1 MSLEKL
7 ESSNTQGRS
16 QVKFLEPRIQLQE
29 IKRGCVDLVSETEL
43 LKKLEK
49 SFKESKPIRVKAG
62 FDPTRPD
69 LHIGHTVL
77 INKLKQFQDL
87 GHTVIF
93 LIGDFTALIGDPT
106 GRNETRPPLTKEE
119 VAAFAKTYV
128 SQVSKILD
136 MSKCELASNST
147 WMEKFSATDFIKLT
161 AQYTV
166 ARMLERDDFE
176 KRYKSHTPISI
187 HEFLYPLVQGYDSV
201 ALRADIELGG
211 TDQKFNLLVGREL
224 QKSYGQEPQCILT
237 MPLLEGL
244 DGVNKM
250 SKSLDNYIGIEES
263 PRDIFGKTMRVSDIL
278 MLRYYEL
285 LSEVS
290 ATELEKIKVDLKS
303 GMAHP
308 REVKVR
314 LAKEFVKR
322 FHSSEAAENAEV
334 EFNRIFVDKGIPDD
348 IEKISI
354 ALSEAVSLDLPGLL
368 KNLGLAP
375 TTSEARRLITG
386 NAVEINSEK
395 ISDLKYKLAAK
406 KSDEWIFKVGKKK
419 FAKVKFE

>member
-1 MSLEKL
+1 M
-7 ESSNTQGRS
+7 
-16 QVKFLEPRIQLQE
+16 KFLEPKIQLQE
-29 IKRGCVDLVSETEL
+29 IKRGCVDLVSEVDF

-49 SFKESKPIRVKAG
+49 SYKESKPLRVKAG

-69 LHIGHTVL
+69 LHLGHTVL
-77 INKLKQFQDL
+77 INKLRKFQDL

-93 LIGDFTALIGDPT
+93 LVGDFTALIGDPT
-106 GRNETRPPLTKEE
+106 GRNETRPALTKEE
-119 VAAFAKTYV
+119 VANYAKTYV
-128 SQVSKILD
+128 NQIAKILD
-136 MSKCELASNST
+136 MKKCELAWNSS

-176 KRYKSHTPISI
+176 KRYKNHTPISI

-201 ALRADIELGG
+201 ALKSDIELGG
-211 TDQKFNLLVGREL
+211 TDQKFNLLVGRDL

-250 SKSLDNYIGIEES
+250 SKSLDNYIGIEDS
-263 PRDIFGKTMRVSDIL
+263 PRDIFGKTMRVSDTL
-278 MLRYYEL
+278 MLRYYDL
-285 LSEVS
+285 LSEIS
-290 ATELEKIKVDLKS
+290 AADLEKLKTDLQS
-303 GMAHP
+303 GAEHP

-314 LAKEFVKR
+314 LAKEFVAR
-322 FHSSEAAENAEV
+322 FHSKEAAENAEV
-334 EFNRIFVDKGIPDD
+334 EFNRIFVDKGVPDD

-354 ALSEAVSLDLPGLL
+354 QLSEISQLDLPGLL
-368 KNLGLAP
+368 KQLGLVP

-386 NAVEINSEK
+386 HAVEINSERV
-395 ISDLKYKLAAK
+395 SDPKHKLNAK
-406 KSDEWIFKVGKKK
+406 NGDEWIFKVGKKK
-419 FAKVKFE
+419 FAKVKFV

>member
-1 MSLEKL
+1 M
-7 ESSNTQGRS
+7 
-16 QVKFLEPRIQLQE
+16 KFLEPKIQLQE
-29 IKRGCVDLVSETEL
+29 IKRGCVDLVSEADF

-49 SFKESKPIRVKAG
+49 SYEHSTPLRVKAG

-69 LHIGHTVL
+69 LHLGHTVL

-119 VAAFAKTYV
+119 VAKFARTYV
-128 SQVSKILD
+128 GQVAKILD
-136 MSKCELASNST
+136 MKKCELASNST

-176 KRYKSHTPISI
+176 KRYKNHTPISI

-201 ALRADIELGG
+201 ALKADIELGG

-224 QKSYGQEPQCILT
+224 QKAYGQAPQCILT

-250 SKSLDNYIGIEES
+250 SKSLDNYIGVEDS
-263 PRDIFGKTMRVSDIL
+263 PRDIFGKTMRVSDAL
-278 MLRYYEL
+278 MIRYYEL
-285 LSEVS
+285 LSEVT
-290 ATELEKIKVDLKS
+290 ATELEKIKDNLKS
-303 GMAHP
+303 GKAHP
-308 REVKVR
+308 REIKVR
-314 LAKEFVKR
+314 LAKEFVRR
-322 FHSSEAAENAEV
+322 FHTNEAAENAEV
-334 EFNRIFVDKGIPDD
+334 EFNRIFVDKGVPDD
-348 IEKISI
+348 IEKISVN
-354 ALSEAVSLDLPGLL
+354 LSDVADLDLPGLL
-368 KNLGLAP
+368 KQLGLAP
-375 TTSEARRLITG
+375 TTSEARRLITA

-395 ISDLKYKLAAK
+395 IIDLKYKILAEVT
-406 KSDEWIFKVGKKK
+406 DEWIFKVGKKK
-419 FAKVKFE
+419 FAKVKFN

>member
-1 MSLEKL
+1 M
-7 ESSNTQGRS
+7 
-16 QVKFLEPRIQLQE
+16 KFLEPKIQLQE
-29 IKRGCVDLVSETEL
+29 IKRGCVDLVSEPDF

-49 SFKESKPIRVKAG
+49 SYKESKPLRVKAG

-69 LHIGHTVL
+69 LHLGHTVL
-77 INKLKQFQDL
+77 INKLRQFQDL

-93 LIGDFTALIGDPT
+93 LVGDFTALIGDPT

-119 VAAFAKTYV
+119 VANFAKTYV
-128 SQVSKILD
+128 NQIAKILD
-136 MSKCELASNST
+136 MKKCELAWNSS

-176 KRYKSHTPISI
+176 KRYKNHTPISI

-201 ALRADIELGG
+201 ALKSDIELGG

-224 QKSYGQEPQCILT
+224 QKAYGQEPQCILT

-250 SKSLDNYIGIEES
+250 SKSLDNYIAIEDS
-263 PRDIFGKTMRVSDIL
+263 PRDIFGKTMRVSDTL

-285 LSEVS
+285 LSEVTS
-290 ATELEKIKVDLKS
+290 SELDKIKADLKS
-303 GMAHP
+303 GAAHP
-308 REVKVR
+308 REVKVK

-322 FHSSEAAENAEV
+322 FHSQEAAENAEV
-334 EFNRIFVDKGIPDD
+334 EFNRIFVDKGVPDD

-354 ALSEAVSLDLPGLL
+354 KMTEIAALDLPGLL
-368 KNLGLAP
+368 KQLGLVP

-395 ISDLKYKLAAK
+395 ISDLKHKINPK

-419 FAKVKFE
+419 FAKVKFD

>member
-1 MSLEKL
+1 M
-7 ESSNTQGRS
+7 
-16 QVKFLEPRIQLQE
+16 KFLEPKIQLQE
-29 IKRGCVDLVSETEL
+29 IKRGCVDLVSEPEF

-49 SFKESKPIRVKAG
+49 SYKESKPLRVKAG

-119 VAAFAKTYV
+119 IAVFAKTYV
-128 SQVSKILD
+128 AQVAKILN
-136 MSKCELASNST
+136 MEKCELASNSA
-147 WMEKFSATDFIKLT
+147 WMEKFSASDFIKLT

-176 KRYKSHTPISI
+176 KRYKGHTPISI

-201 ALRADIELGG
+201 ALRSDIELGG

-224 QKSYGQEPQCILT
+224 QKAYGQEPQCILT

-263 PRDIFGKTMRVSDIL
+263 PRDIFGKTMRVSDTL

-290 ATELEKIKVDLKS
+290 ASDLEKIKADLKS
-303 GMAHP
+303 GAAHP
-308 REVKVR
+308 REIKVR
-314 LAKEFVKR
+314 LAKEFVRR
-322 FHSSEAAENAEV
+322 FHSNEAAENAEV
-334 EFNRIFVDKGIPDD
+334 EFNRIFVDKGVPDD
-348 IEKISI
+348 IEKITVVLAEIS
-354 ALSEAVSLDLPGLL
+354 LLDLPGLL
-368 KNLGLAP
+368 KHLGLVP

-386 NAVEINSEK
+386 NAIEINSEK
-395 ISDLKYKLAAK
+395 VSDLKYKLAAK

>member
-1 MSLEKL
+1 M
-7 ESSNTQGRS
+7 
-16 QVKFLEPRIQLQE
+16 KFLEPKIQLHE
-29 IKRGCVDLVSETEL
+29 IKRGCVDLVSEPEF

-49 SFKESKPIRVKAG
+49 SYKESKPLRVKAG

-119 VAAFAKTYV
+119 VAVFAKTYV
-128 SQVSKILD
+128 AQVAKILD
-136 MSKCELASNST
+136 MDKCELASNST
-147 WMEKFSATDFIKLT
+147 WMEKFSASDFIKLT

-176 KRYKSHTPISI
+176 KRYKGHTPISI

-201 ALRADIELGG
+201 ALRSDIELGG

-224 QKSYGQEPQCILT
+224 QKAYGQEPQCILT

-263 PRDIFGKTMRVSDIL
+263 PRDIFGKTMRVSDTL

-285 LSEVS
+285 LSEVT
-290 ATELEKIKVDLKS
+290 AAELEKIKADLKS
-303 GMAHP
+303 GAAHP
-308 REVKVR
+308 REIKVR
-314 LAKEFVKR
+314 LAKEFVRR
-322 FHSSEAAENAEV
+322 FHSNEAAENAEV
-334 EFNRIFVDKGIPDD
+334 EFNRIFVDKGVPDD
-348 IEKISI
+348 IEKITV
-354 ALSEAVSLDLPGLL
+354 ALAEVSLLDLPGLL
-368 KNLGLAP
+368 KYLGLVP

-395 ISDLKYKLAAK
+395 VSDLKYKLAAQ